1 MMQNYLI
8 GAGHF
13 AIGFIAGYILM
24 HYLFNQYPEKLR
36 VQLYAPF
43 IPMVMGIWAAI
54 PYPFYIGVEQLPI
67 WLHLF
72 VFYPFFHHDELF
84 IILLGR
90 PAFVAVVCG
99 VLYLFILLRYIRL
112 AKHTRRYGWSE
123 APKPGQDI
131 QVISQG
137 SDNAR

>member
-90 PAFVAVVCG
+90 PAFVAMACG
-99 VLYLFILLRYIRL
+99 VLYLFILRRYIKL
-112 AKHTRRYGWSE
+112 AKHTRKYGWLSTVVTTKSAE
-123 APKPGQDI
+123 VSDQGDQD
-131 QVISQG
+131 
-137 SDNAR
+137 A